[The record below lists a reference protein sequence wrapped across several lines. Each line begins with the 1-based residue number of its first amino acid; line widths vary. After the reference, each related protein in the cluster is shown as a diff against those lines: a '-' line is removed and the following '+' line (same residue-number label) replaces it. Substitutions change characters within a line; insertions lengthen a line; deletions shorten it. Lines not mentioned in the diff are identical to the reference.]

1 VNDGG
6 FETVLLVVVVVL
18 SGMVAFSAMA
28 VRNEFPQS
36 AAEKP

>member
-1 VNDGG
+1 VIDGG
-6 FETVLLVVVVVL
+6 FETVLLVVIVL